1 MTQALSAARMIR
13 TTNGTIAFANL
24 AAQIDGLELHAV
36 QGWLT
41 SRSWAELVDL
51 LIMRAHVLGRIADY
65 ERALALAELRL
76 REASA
81 EGLSFL
87 SLARARGSLHLF
99 KEALSELDVAEQL
112 GIEDAAAQ
120 AERAAILQAVGRDDE
135 ALVLRRAA
143 VERRADF
150 ESVAGLAALHAER
163 GETAEAEPLFDES
176 YLRYRG
182 VSPFPLAQLEFQ
194 RGHMWREAGHPL
206 RARLVRRRLATRA
219 GLCAGRGPSGRG
231 GG

>member
-1 MTQALSAARMIR
+1 MIR

-51 LIMRAHVLGRIADY
+51 LIMRTHVLGRIADY

-87 SLARARGSLHLF
+87 SLARAG
-99 KEALSELDVAEQL
+99 
-112 GIEDAAAQ
+112 AAACIYS
-120 AERAAILQAVGRDDE
+120 RKR
-135 ALVLRRAA
+135 
-143 VERRADF
+143 
-150 ESVAGLAALHAER
+150 
-163 GETAEAEPLFDES
+163 
-176 YLRYRG
+176 
-182 VSPFPLAQLEFQ
+182 
-194 RGHMWREAGHPL
+194 
-206 RARLVRRRLATRA
+206 
-219 GLCAGRGPSGRG
+219 
-231 GG
+231 